1 MTNYLEEFMGESP
14 EAKRLREAIEEQG
27 SLDRARVEKLNA
39 ETRAAL
45 ERKQNERDRAA
56 EAQRLNEAAGE
67 A

>member
-1 MTNYLEEFMGESP
+1 MGESP